1 MKINGNNLKSGMV
14 IEHKGQSWKVIS
26 AQSVKP
32 GKGGAFAQVELK
44 SVKDNTKLNERFRAN
59 EDVERLYVETKDFQ
73 FSYKDDI
80 GYYFMDTANFEQ
92 LCISP
97 EILDEGAKL
106 FLQDNM
112 VVKIDFIES
121 KAVGFKLPDNIK
133 ELVVDTEAVIKG
145 QTASSSF
152 KPAILSNGYKIMV
165 PAHIDK
171 DTEIIV
177 SSADFTYVEKAK
189 S

>member
-1 MKINGNNLKSGMV
+1 MKVNGNSLKAGM
-14 IEHKGQSWKVIS
+14 IINHKNSIWKVVS

-44 SVKDNTKLNERFRAN
+44 NIKDNSKLNERFRSS
-59 EDVERLYVETKDFQ
+59 EDVERLYVETKNYQ

-80 GYYFMDTANFEQ
+80 SFHFMESNTYEQ
-92 LCISP
+92 IS
-97 EILDEGAKL
+97 LDKNLVGELEL

-112 VVKIDFIES
+112 LVSIDFIEG
-121 KAVGFKLPDNIK
+121 KAVTLKLPEHIVEK
-133 ELVVDTEAVIKG
+133 VVETEAVIKG
-145 QTASSSF
+145 QTAASSF

-165 PAHIDK
+165 PGHIENE
-171 DTEIIV
+171 TNIV
-177 SSADFTYVEKAK
+177 ISTGTFTYVEKAK